1 MNAIRNTLA
10 VAGKEL
16 LVLFKDRGWL
26 AVLFLLPLVLASIM
40 GSMVAAFSGDGEGG
54 QTMSLPLAVVNQDA
68 GVYGEQVT
76 AALKS
81 IDVLDVAT
89 WLPLGVANQRVADGD
104 RAAAVVIPADFSAR
118 VDGYEP
124 STVEVI
130 VDPTRQ
136 QFGSIVAGIMNEVF
150 SPVVLQGEI
159 KYGIR
164 SVMDASGLFEEM
176 DDELRRATEA
186 QTMGAI
192 MTQLQRQQADPWI
205 AVETEGPEGVEAQG
219 PLNPMGYNVPAFSVM
234 FAFFL
239 VGAIAQ
245 TIWVE
250 KEQGTFRRL
259 LAAPLQRGAIIGG
272 KVLSNVLVVCLQ
284 FLVLFTVGSVAFDM
298 PLGRSPL
305 GLVLLV
311 LATAVTSAGLGILV
325 AAFSKSSRQ
334 ADSLGVM
341 LGFILGGLGG
351 CVYPLF
357 NLEGFIGFIP
367 RLIPQGQALIGFTNL
382 LLGRADLMELLP
394 QIGILFG
401 MGALFFVIG
410 LWRFRYD

>member
-1 MNAIRNTLA
+1 MNAMRNTLA

-16 LVLFKDRGWL
+16 RVLSKDRGWL

-40 GSMVAAFSGDGEGG
+40 GSMVAAFSGDDEGG
-54 QTMSLPLAVVNQDA
+54 QAMSLPLAVVNQDV

-89 WLPLGVANQRVADGD
+89 WLPLNVANERVADGETV
-104 RAAAVVIPADFSAR
+104 AAVVIPADFSAR
-118 VDGYEP
+118 VDAYEP

-130 VDPTRQ
+130 VDPTRE
-136 QFGSIVAGIMNEVF
+136 QFGSIVAGIMGQVF
-150 SPVVLQGEI
+150 SPVVLQGELR
-159 KYGIR
+159 YGIR
-164 SVMDASGLFEEM
+164 SVMEASGQFEEM
-176 DDELRRATEA
+176 DAELRRATEA
-186 QTMGAI
+186 QTLGAI

-205 AVETEGPEGVEAQG
+205 AVETEGPEGVEEQG
-219 PLNPMGYNVPAFSVM
+219 PVNPMGYNVPAFSVM

-259 LAAPLQRGAIIGG
+259 LAAPLHRGSIIGG
-272 KVLSNVLVVCLQ
+272 KVLANVAIVCLQ
-284 FLVLFTVGSVAFDM
+284 FLVLFTVGSVAFGM
-298 PLGRSPL
+298 PLGRTPL
-305 GLVLLV
+305 GLVLLI
-311 LATAVTSAGLGILV
+311 LATALTSAGLGILV

-334 ADSLGVM
+334 ADSMGVM
-341 LGFILGGLGG
+341 LGFVLGGLGG

-357 NLEGFIGFIP
+357 NLEGFIGFVP

-382 LLGRADLMELLP
+382 LMGRANLIDLLP
-394 QIGILFG
+394 QIAILFG
-401 MGALFFVIG
+401 MGALFFVVG